1 MPDGHASTPSFGPA
15 LLKAA
20 RELAPLRSLD
30 DGLKSAYRDPR
41 EHPLVQG
48 TPRDSEEALA
58 GAVESGA
65 IAAGR
70 AANGRLMRFSF
81 DLRAVGVWLST
92 HDNLSA
98 PEMVDR
104 FATDHAP
111 LALREEALAAAEAH
125 RAASVHHAGLKRI
138 AAHKLTREAAIKIDK
153 ARAAEASAAAW
164 DRRAADALD
173 AWARARITAFLPAW
187 EATSNDRTE
196 D

>member
-70 AANGRLMRFSF
+70 AANGRLMRLSF

-111 LALREEALAAAEAH
+111 LALLEEALAAAEAH
-125 RAASVHHAGLKRI
+125 MRG
-138 AAHKLTREAAIKIDK
+138 
-153 ARAAEASAAAW
+153 
-164 DRRAADALD
+164 DRVL
-173 AWARARITAFLPAW
+173 ITADLGIADGAFTAYGCDLTDGYVRINADY
-187 EATSNDRTE
+187 TT
-196 D
+196 